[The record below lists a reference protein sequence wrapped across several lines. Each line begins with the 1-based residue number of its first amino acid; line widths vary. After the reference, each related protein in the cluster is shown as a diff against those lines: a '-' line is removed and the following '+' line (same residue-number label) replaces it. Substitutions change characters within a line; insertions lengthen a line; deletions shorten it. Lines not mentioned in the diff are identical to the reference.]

1 MIRAAVRAARRL
13 DDAFRSTRDRRVASR
28 LVRDRDAPTVV
39 LSPHFDDAVINC
51 WSVLTG
57 ADDVRVVNVFAGA
70 PPRGSTT
77 LWDRICGAGDSSAHM
92 QARVGEDLEALQR
105 AGRTA
110 INLPFLD
117 SQYRRRRP
125 SLARLDAAVAEAFP
139 TAAAVYA
146 PAGLGFEP
154 HLDHVLVRRLALAA
168 SRKGIPVHLYAD
180 VPYAV
185 NFGWPAW
192 VTGTAADERLD
203 VDAFWERLERDVP
216 SIPSLREAE
225 VVRLGPEAAE
235 RKLEAMRAYRTQF
248 AALDG
253 GSVGLLR
260 NPLIHGFEVFWEVA
274 PS

>member
-1 MIRAAVRAARRL
+1 MRAAVRAARRL
-13 DDAFRSTRDRRVASR
+13 DDAFRSTRDRRVTSR
-28 LVRDRDAPTVV
+28 LVRDPDAPAVV

-57 ADDVRVVNVFAGA
+57 AADVRVVNIFAGA

-77 LWDRICGAGDSSAHM
+77 LWDRICGASDSSAHM
-92 QARVGEDLEALQR
+92 QARVGEDLEALGR

-117 SQYRRRRP
+117 SQYKRRRP
-125 SLARLDAAVAEAFP
+125 SLARLDAALAEALP
-139 TAAAVYA
+139 AAAALYA

-154 HLDHVLVRRLALAA
+154 HPDHVLVRRLAVAA
-168 SRKGIPVHLYAD
+168 SRKGVSVHLYAD

-185 NFGWPAW
+185 SFGWPDW
-192 VTGTAADERLD
+192 VTGATSEGRLD
-203 VDAFWERLERDVP
+203 VDAFWQRLERDVQ
-216 SIPSLREAE
+216 SIHSLRGAE
-225 VVRLGPEAAE
+225 VVRLGPETAE

>member
-1 MIRAAVRAARRL
+1 MRAAVRAARQL
-13 DDAFRSTRDRRVASR
+13 DDAFRSIRDRRVASR
-28 LVRDRDAPTVV
+28 LVRDPNAPAVV

-57 ADDVRVVNVFAGA
+57 DDDVRVVNVFAAA
-70 PPRGSTT
+70 PAGGSTT
-77 LWDRICGAGDSSAHM
+77 LWDRICGASDSSVHM
-92 QARVGEDLEALQR
+92 RARVSEDLKALGR

-117 SQYRRRRP
+117 SQYQRRRP
-125 SLARLDAAVAEAFP
+125 SLARLDAALAEALA

-146 PAGLGFEP
+146 PAGLGFDP
-154 HLDHVLVRRLALAA
+154 HPDHVLVRRLAVAA
-168 SRKGIPVHLYAD
+168 SRNGVPVHLYAD

-185 NFGWPAW
+185 AFGWPDW
-192 VTGTAADERLD
+192 VTGTSAGERID
-203 VDAFWERLERDVP
+203 VDAFWQRLERDVP
-216 SIPSLREAE
+216 SIASLRGAK
-225 VVRLGPEAAE
+225 VVRLSPEAAE
-235 RKLEAMRAYRTQF
+235 RKLEAMCAYRTQF

-253 GSVGLLR
+253 GSIGLLR